1 MTEEKTDKGDLLE
14 TVVHICPA
22 CGVVN
27 PAGPSDSCPHLQL
40 VRFQGIDGSLDQL
53 LTRVAEVRR
62 RHRELVDELRAHVM
76 RAAREGIATVEA
88 TQKGR
93 LSDVDALRK
102 RAKPLTLTHPET
114 ETGKKNPKPKPK
126 KKHKKTSSPQV
137 DPRQLAL
144 LVREP
149 PHGDA

>member
-1 MTEEKTDKGDLLE
+1 
-14 TVVHICPA
+14 
-22 CGVVN
+22 
-27 PAGPSDSCPHLQL
+27 
-40 VRFQGIDGSLDQL
+40 
-53 LTRVAEVRR
+53 
-62 RHRELVDELRAHVM
+62 
-76 RAAREGIATVEA
+76 
-88 TQKGR
+88 
-93 LSDVDALRK
+93 VDALRK